1 MESWKSSGHAEGK
14 RLFVPCV
21 AVWGKFGR
29 ARYFR
34 WNPDP
39 GTLRASRKVSRRKG
53 GLQAF
58 WHLSGLFALGQ
69 ELAAPLASV
78 SLVSLCPAFCEGEW
92 RAFQF
97 AFSLSKM
104 HSVAWQPNEI
114 FQGHSFWV
122 SPQLSLSCSLPCT
135 ALSWEQWDTGRGV
148 GPLWARFSR
157 ERCRVAC
164 SETGERGQA
173 LTQIQVLVISH

>member
-1 MESWKSSGHAEGK
+1 MESWKSSGHAKGK
-14 RLFVPCV
+14 NLFVPCV

-39 GTLRASRKVSRRKG
+39 DTLRASRKVSPRKG

-78 SLVSLCPAFCEGEW
+78 SLVSLCPAFCEGCGKHFNSPFLFP
-92 RAFQF
+92 R
-97 AFSLSKM
+97 
-104 HSVAWQPNEI
+104 HSVARQPNKI
-114 FQGHSFWV
+114 FQGRCFWV
-122 SPQLSLSCSLPCT
+122 SPQPSLSCSLPCR
-135 ALSWEQWDTGRGV
+135 ALSREQRDTGRGV

-164 SETGERGQA
+164 SERGGRGQA